1 MERKRSKHASML
13 LWATVAALLT
23 QNLVIPVMSSATFED
38 QKTYYSPDPH
48 TGSHASP
55 PHGSGGGHG
64 STPTP
69 SHRTPSHGGGSYGG
83 TPPAANCGNPPSGG
97 HHHTTPS
104 PPTGGGGGYYHSP
117 PSSTPTTP
125 TTPTPITVSP
135 PTTPIDPGTPT
146 TPIYPGTPPTGGGG
160 GYYHSPPSST
170 PTTPTTPT
178 PIIVSPPTT
187 PIDPG
192 TPTTPIYPG
201 TPTTP
206 IDPGTPT
213 IPGISIPSP
222 PFAFDPNSPPFS
234 CDYWRTHPGLIF
246 GLFGWWGTVGGALGV
261 ASLPGLGSNTNLI
274 QALSNTRSDGLGA
287 LYREGTAALLNSMVH
302 RNFRYTTR
310 QVRDSFAAALSS
322 NKAAATQAKLFKQ
335 ANEGRTK
342 PGA

>member
-38 QKTYYSPDPH
+38 QKTYYSPDPN
-48 TGSHASP
+48 TGSHSPP

-69 SHRTPSHGGGSYGG
+69 SHPTPSHGGGSYGG

-104 PPTGGGGGYYHSP
+104 PPS
-117 PSSTPTTP
+117 
-125 TTPTPITVSP
+125 
-135 PTTPIDPGTPT
+135 
-146 TPIYPGTPPTGGGG
+146 GGGG

-206 IDPGTPT
+206 IYPGTPTTPIDPGTPTTPIYPGTPTTPIYPGTPT

-234 CDYWRTHPGLIF
+234 CYYWRTHPGVIF
-246 GLFGWWGTVGGALGV
+246 GLFGWLGNLGGAFGV
-261 ASLPGLGSNTNLI
+261 ASLPGLGSNTNLV

-302 RNFRYTTR
+302 RSFPYTTR